1 MRRIFP
7 LLVLGAWLVPG
18 ALPTAADDAGARPGP
33 TVAAQNQASTSSG
46 AMTNDDVVRMVKA
59 GLSED
64 IIISAIQAAKERQ
77 FTLTPDG
84 LIQLKTNGVPD
95 RVVAA
100 MLNPAAAGGAAPGSG
115 AGAGTGTAPPPTPTL
130 GGAPTT
136 APLPVAEVSLVSS
149 TGTQAIMPEGGDIS
163 QTFAVIRTIVWAN
176 FRGLKSDARTADR
189 RPSILI
195 RTDEAKFDTRFMIV
209 KADVDEDDNVRSVR
223 MRSGVYSVST
233 AFQPDS
239 SWIIATVATQEQ
251 PGTWRM
257 TIHRDLDRGEY
268 GVMDTQ
274 NRYLYGF
281 AIDR

>member
-1 MRRIFP
+1 M
-7 LLVLGAWLVPG
+7 GADRAG
-18 ALPTAADDAGARPGP
+18 QTAN
-33 TVAAQNQASTSSG
+33 AAAATQNQASTSSA
-46 AMTNDDVVRMVKA
+46 AMTNDDVVKMVKA

-64 IIISAIQAAKERQ
+64 IIISAIQATQERQ

-100 MLNPAAAGGAAPGSG
+100 MLNPAAAGAAPPG
-115 AGAGTGTAPPPTPTL
+115 AGAGTAPPPTPSIT
-130 GGAPTT
+130 GAPTN
-136 APLPVAEVSLVSS
+136 APYPVAEVSLVTTS
-149 TGTQAIMPEGGDIS
+149 GTQAIVPEGGDIS

-176 FRGLKSDARTADR
+176 FRGLKSDVRTTDR
-189 RPSILI
+189 RPGILV
-195 RTDEAKFDTRFMIV
+195 RTDEAKFDTRFILV
-209 KADVDEDDNVRSVR
+209 KADVDEDDSVRSVR

-239 SWIIATVATQEQ
+239 SWIIATTVAQEQ

-257 TIHRDLDRGEY
+257 TVHRDLDRGEF

-281 AIDR
+281 GVDR